1 MPTAQLPCATKLLE
15 SPRCWCLRAG
25 KWWSNSSATVR
36 RTPSRRPSNGTLDK
50 KLLAVCKSKRPGF
63 DLGVYFFCLKVSY
76 DFWPS
81 LALRES
87 RVFFPHCC
95 SQLWFLQSFYPALV
109 PQMMGSKVCALDWGN
124 KILFLLL
131 RGFYH
136 GDKLKCDSAGH
147 ARGQSPFRRLD
158 GRWGRAR
165 TSINVSEINVS
176 DRRLTIHAD
185 RLTLIHD
192 GHALAFQTSGNKKPK
207 RTSRLRIE
215 TEPGAGAALPR
226 KGRRCSREYS

>member
-1 MPTAQLPCATKLLE
+1 MPTAQLPCAPKLLE

-36 RTPSRRPSNGTLDK
+36 RTPSRRPSTGTLDK
-50 KLLAVCKSKRPGF
+50 KLLAVCKSKRSGF
-63 DLGVYFFCLKVSY
+63 VLGVCFFCLKVSY
-76 DFWPS
+76 DFLPS

-136 GDKLKCDSAGH
+136 GDKLKYDSAGH

-165 TSINVSEINVS
+165 NLNQCFGNQCFGSAIDDSCGS
-176 DRRLTIHAD
+176 ADLDLRR
-185 RLTLIHD
+185 
-192 GHALAFQTSGNKKPK
+192 P
-207 RTSRLRIE
+207 RTRVPNFRGQE
-215 TEPGAGAALPR
+215 TKE
-226 KGRRCSREYS
+226 KE